1 MDKKQFV
8 VLSKETWTVIENLLM
23 ELPFKIS
30 SQVVKKIQE
39 DAFISI
45 IDSEKYNMLL
55 QNSLKQNQSKEQL
68 ENNYDLDNPH
78 KHPNQFEK

>member
-68 ENNYDLDNPH
+68 ENNDDLDNPH